1 MVQDREG
8 AWLMGL
14 GRRGNLVP
22 QMQCIFGAA
31 APHFLQFEAC
41 RLPHASFSRMLVNQ
55 EVELL
60 VRAGEYRKGA
70 DPLIDPAI
78 AKIDKSGAKVLAS
91 RRIQLFA

>member
-1 MVQDREG
+1 
-8 AWLMGL
+8 
-14 GRRGNLVP
+14 
-22 QMQCIFGAA
+22 
-31 APHFLQFEAC
+31 
-41 RLPHASFSRMLVNQ
+41 MLVNQ

-70 DPLIDPAI
+70 DPLIDPAT

>member
-1 MVQDREG
+1 M
-8 AWLMGL
+8 
-14 GRRGNLVP
+14 P